1 MPNNTDLHET
11 RKTVVVLHE
20 MSLEEEAQEMAIL
33 REKWILDVN
42 SALGN
47 AERRGIEKGA
57 KKEREYMIEKMRKS
71 GMTEEQIQK
80 ILNS

>member
-11 RKTVVVLHE
+11 RKTVVVFHE
-20 MSLEEEAQEMAIL
+20 MTPEEEVQEIARL
-33 REKWILDVN
+33 KEKWDLDER

-47 AERRGIEKGA
+47 ARRRGIEEGR
-57 KKEREYMIEKMRKS
+57 KEAIEKMRRS

>member
-11 RKTVVVLHE
+11 RKTVVVFHE
-20 MSLEEEAQEMAIL
+20 MSPEEEVQEIARL
-33 REKWILDVN
+33 KEKWDLDER

-47 AERRGIEKGA
+47 AARRGRNE
-57 KKEREYMIEKMRKS
+57 MIEKMRRS

>member
-11 RKTVVVLHE
+11 RKTVVAFHE
-20 MSLEEEAQEMAIL
+20 MSSEEEVQEIARL
-33 REKWILDVN
+33 KEKWDLDER

-47 AERRGIEKGA
+47 AERRGRNE
-57 KKEREYMIEKMRKS
+57 MIEKMRRS

-80 ILNS
+80 VLNA

>member
-11 RKTVVVLHE
+11 RKTVIVFHE
-20 MSLEEEAQEMAIL
+20 MSPEEEVQEIARL
-33 REKWILDVN
+33 KEKWDLDER

-47 AERRGIEKGA
+47 AERRVRNE
-57 KKEREYMIEKMRKS
+57 MIEKMRRS

>member
-11 RKTVVVLHE
+11 RKTVVVFHE
-20 MSLEEEAQEMAIL
+20 MSPEEEVQEIARL
-33 REKWILDVN
+33 KEKWDLDER
-42 SALGN
+42 AAFGN
-47 AERRGIEKGA
+47 AERRGRNE
-57 KKEREYMIEKMRKS
+57 MIEKMRRS

>member
-20 MSLEEEAQEMAIL
+20 MSPEEEVQEIARL
-33 REKWILDVN
+33 KEKWDLDER

-47 AERRGIEKGA
+47 AERRVRNE
-57 KKEREYMIEKMRKS
+57 MIEKMRRS

>member
-20 MSLEEEAQEMAIL
+20 MSPEEEVQEIARL
-33 REKWILDVN
+33 REKWILDKN
-42 SALGN
+42 SAIGN
-47 AERRGIEKGA
+47 AERRGRNE
-57 KKEREYMIEKMRKS
+57 MIEKMRRS
-71 GMTEEQIQK
+71 DMTEERIQK